1 MKIRFFNARIMTMT
15 DGCALKEGELWVEN
29 DRILYIGDGS
39 DLDDFYRRT
48 GKDCI
53 VWDQEIDCEGNVL
66 MPGFKDAHT
75 HSAMVA
81 MRSMVSPAAIV
92 TRTKGSLR

>member
-48 GKDCI
+48 GRTASCGI
-53 VWDQEIDCEGNVL
+53 R
-66 MPGFKDAHT
+66 
-75 HSAMVA
+75 
-81 MRSMVSPAAIV
+81 RSTVRG
-92 TRTKGSLR
+92 TC